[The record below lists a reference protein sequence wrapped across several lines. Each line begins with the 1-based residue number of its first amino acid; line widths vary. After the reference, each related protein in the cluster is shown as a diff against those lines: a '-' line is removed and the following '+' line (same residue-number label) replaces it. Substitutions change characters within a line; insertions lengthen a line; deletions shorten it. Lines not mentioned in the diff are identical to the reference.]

1 MSKLDY
7 YRAVL
12 LGAVI
17 GMSFLTLFY
26 MLSVAI
32 DVKEPKTQPQTPK
45 SNFEVVDEYKGC
57 DIVRWTQSNLAE
69 YKYFLD
75 CRK

>member
-1 MSKLDY
+1 MSRLDY

-17 GMSFLTLFY
+17 GVVFVTGFY
-26 MLSVAI
+26 I
-32 DVKEPKTQPQTPK
+32 FTTEDEPKTQPITPK
-45 SNFEVVDEYKGC
+45 SNFEVVDTYNEC
-57 DIVRWTQSNLAE
+57 DVVRWTQSNLAT

-75 CRK
+75 CSK

>member
-1 MSKLDY
+1 MKNNLDY

-12 LGAVI
+12 LGAVVAAF
-17 GMSFLTLFY
+17 FLSMFY
-26 MLSVAI
+26 VFTRE
-32 DVKEPKTQPQTPK
+32 DKPQKPQN
-45 SNFEVVDEYKGC
+45 NFEVVDSYKGC
-57 DIVRWTQSNLAE
+57 EIVRWTQSNLAE